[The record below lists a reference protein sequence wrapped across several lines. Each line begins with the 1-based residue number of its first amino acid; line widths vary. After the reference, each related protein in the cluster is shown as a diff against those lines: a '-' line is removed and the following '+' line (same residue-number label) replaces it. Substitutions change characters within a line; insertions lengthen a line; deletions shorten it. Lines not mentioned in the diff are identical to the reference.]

1 MMDLKE
7 LIKERDTLKS
17 VKAGVDNQL
26 KEMRKSKDPNMNLAI
41 RQFEE
46 LSWDL
51 ELDIYELDDIVA
63 NHMTVSRRYTGC
75 KDVEYIDNVPHLH

>member
-1 MMDLKE
+1 
-7 LIKERDTLKS
+7 
-17 VKAGVDNQL
+17 
-26 KEMRKSKDPNMNLAI
+26 MNLAI

-63 NHMTVSRRYTGC
+63 NHMIVSRRYTGC